1 MLCGQNFIFF
11 IPVLYLG
18 NPYATFSYKRFIKMS
33 SRKNSFIV
41 EQKAFIGILA
51 SMQPICT
58 KRTTLDA
65 TSYILFQI
73 GHKELVLK
81 STDLEISLQ
90 SSYLFKDSDI
100 AEPQSFLVSGRR
112 IFELVKELEGD
123 IELSFDK
130 QQVKLAA
137 GTARLA
143 LHIKDAQEFPPFP
156 ERIENLMELD
166 AQFLL
171 EMVTKVAFLV
181 PQNNANPALNGLF
194 LEIDAQGMK
203 MTSTDGHCL
212 AQIST
217 AKYTLEEPKKWL
229 LPRRAIFEMKKILD
243 ASSDTSI
250 FLGICN
256 NQLVFSGESFNFFTK
271 LLVNTF
277 PEYQAIL
284 SKEGFTAAK
293 VDRSRFIKT
302 LRRSSCFLSGQFIA
316 TQFAFKDNEVQISMH
331 NKEVGA
337 LDECIPVE
345 EFLGQPLDIRFYAPY
360 LLSGLQTFN
369 DEKVGF
375 HLKNS
380 SKPIIF
386 ESYDKDCNLVYLVM
400 PVSPTTHT
408 NR

>member
-1 MLCGQNFIFF
+1 MSAHKNFF
-11 IPVLYLG
+11 V
-18 NPYATFSYKRFIKMS
+18 
-33 SRKNSFIV
+33 V
-41 EQKAFIGILA
+41 EQKSFINVLS

-65 TSYILFQI
+65 TSYILFQV

-90 SSYLFKDSDI
+90 ASYLFKDGNI
-100 AEPQSFLVSGRR
+100 TEPCSFLVSGRR
-112 IFELVKELEGD
+112 IFDLVKELEGD
-123 IELSFDK
+123 IEVQFDN
-130 QQVKLAA
+130 QQLKLCA
-137 GTARLA
+137 GSARLA
-143 LHIKDAQEFPPFP
+143 LHIKEEQEFPPFP

-171 EMVTKVAFLV
+171 DMVTKVAFLV

-194 LEIDAQGMK
+194 LEIDASGMK

-217 AKYTLEEPKKWL
+217 AKYTLEESKKWL

-243 ASSDTSI
+243 VSSDKSI
-250 FLGICN
+250 FLGVCN
-256 NQLVFSGESFNFFTK
+256 NQLVFSGEAFNFFTK

-277 PEYQAIL
+277 PEYRAIL
-284 SKEGFTAAK
+284 NKEGFVAAK

-302 LRRSSCFLSGQFIA
+302 LRRSACLLSGQFIA
-316 TQFAFKDNEVQISMH
+316 TQFAFKEAELQISMQ

-337 LDECIPVE
+337 LDEHMPLE
-345 EFLGQPLDIRFYAPY
+345 DFSGQQLDIRFYAPY

-369 DEKVGF
+369 DDKVGF

-386 ESYDKDCNLVYLVM
+386 ESEDKESNLTYLVM
-400 PVSPTTHT
+400 PVSPTHQA